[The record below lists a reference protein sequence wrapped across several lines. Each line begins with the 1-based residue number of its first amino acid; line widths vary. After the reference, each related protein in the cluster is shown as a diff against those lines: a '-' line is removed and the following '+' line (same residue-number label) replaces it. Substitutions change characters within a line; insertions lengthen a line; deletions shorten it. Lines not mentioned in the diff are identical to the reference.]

1 MSLTGIERNMEM
13 LKLVHTRPCVAELL
27 EEASREKRGL
37 RRVGQCISDAHAG
50 ASRRL

>member
-27 EEASREKRGL
+27 EEASREKRGPL
-37 RRVGQCISDAHAG
+37 EFFDKILGGGSPPR
-50 ASRRL
+50 